1 MGSIR
6 KGIMASIQ
14 KFRKKFKA
22 FVRKKNITVIKT
34 FRKKSDASKWAYK
47 IEAQIETG
55 VYRKVAQAEKLI
67 DINLEEVFNIYY
79 DKYLRQNSRSLHKE
93 KSMLN
98 IMISNLGKVWLSDL
112 TSSRLAR
119 FRDSML
125 EEGKSPSTVKKYLM
139 FISRALNK
147 VKAEHDIPITNNPV
161 SQITLPQEPPPIDRV
176 LTTEEW
182 NRLLKVCASKP
193 PYFMKE
199 IVIVA
204 RETLCR
210 RGELLRLKQKDIN
223 WLQGTATIS
232 QTKTL
237 IPRTIG
243 LSPLCLQILRSLPD
257 TADGRFFPVK
267 SEFAFNSYWRKVLR
281 DADLK
286 GVFTFHRLRHQG
298 ATDLAHENWSIA
310 ELSAQGGWRSLSSLK
325 RYTHIQASHLANK
338 MKTRGK

>member
-1 MGSIR
+1 MATIR
-6 KGIMASIQ
+6 KH
-14 KFRKKFKA
+14 FKKWQVL
-22 FVRKKNITVIKT
+22 VRKKNVAVTKS
-34 FRKKSDASKWAYK
+34 FWKKSDASKWAYK
-47 IEAQIETG
+47 TEAQIETG
-55 VYRKVAQAEKLI
+55 VFRKVAQVEKLI
-67 DINLEEVFNIYY
+67 DINLEEVFNIYF
-79 DKYLRQNSRSLHKE
+79 DKYLKRNSRSLYKE
-93 KSMLN
+93 KSMVRIMTSQLGGVYLN
-98 IMISNLGKVWLSDL
+98 ELS
-112 TSSRLAR
+112 SSRLAK
-119 FRDSML
+119 FRDKML

-182 NRLLKVCASKP
+182 NRLLKVSATKP

-210 RGELLRLKQKDIN
+210 RGELLRLKQKHIN
-223 WLQGTATIS
+223 WLQATATIS
-232 QTKTL
+232 ETKTL
-237 IPRTIG
+237 VPRTIG

-267 SEFAFNSYWRKVLR
+267 STAAFDSCWKKVLR

-310 ELSAQGGWRSLSSLK
+310 ELSAQGGWRSLASLK
-325 RYTHIQASHLANK
+325 RYTHIQATHLANK
-338 MKTRGK
+338 MKSRGN

>member
-1 MGSIR
+1 
-6 KGIMASIQ
+6 MAHLH
-14 KFRKKFKA
+14 KHGKKWQA
-22 FVRKKNITVIKT
+22 IVRKKKTTVIKS
-34 FRKKSDASKWAYK
+34 FWKKSDASKWAYK
-47 IEAQIETG
+47 TEAQIETG
-55 VYRKVAQAEKLI
+55 VFRKVDQVEKLI
-67 DINLEEVFNIYY
+67 DINLEEVFNIYF
-79 DKYLRQNSRSLHKE
+79 DKYLKRNSRSLYKE
-93 KSMLN
+93 KSMVRIMTSQLGGVYLN
-98 IMISNLGKVWLSDL
+98 DLS
-112 TSSRLAR
+112 SSRLAK
-119 FRDSML
+119 FRDKML

-182 NRLLKVCASKP
+182 NTLLKVCASKP

-210 RGELLRLKQKDIN
+210 RGELLRLKQKHIN
-223 WLQGTATIS
+223 WLQATATIS
-232 QTKTL
+232 ETKTL
-237 IPRTIG
+237 VPRTIG

-267 SEFAFNSYWRKVLR
+267 SIAAFDSCWKKVLR

-310 ELSAQGGWRSLSSLK
+310 ELSAQGGWRSLASLK
-325 RYTHIQASHLANK
+325 RYTHIQATHLANK
-338 MKTRGK
+338 MKSRGN

>member
-1 MGSIR
+1 MATIR
-6 KGIMASIQ
+6 KH
-14 KFRKKFKA
+14 FKKWQVL
-22 FVRKKNITVIKT
+22 VRKRNVAVTKS
-34 FRKKSDASKWAYK
+34 FWKKSDASKWAYK
-47 IEAQIETG
+47 TEAQIETG
-55 VYRKVAQAEKLI
+55 VFRKVAQVEKLI
-67 DINLEEVFNIYY
+67 DINLEEVFNIYF
-79 DKYLRQNSRSLHKE
+79 DKYLKRYSRSLNKE
-93 KSMLN
+93 KSMVRIMTSQLGGVYLN
-98 IMISNLGKVWLSDL
+98 ELS
-112 TSSRLAR
+112 SSRLAK
-119 FRDSML
+119 FRDKML

-210 RGELLRLKQKDIN
+210 RGELLRLKQKHIN
-223 WLQGTATIS
+223 WLQATATIS
-232 QTKTL
+232 ETKTL
-237 IPRTIG
+237 VPRTIG

-267 SEFAFNSYWRKVLR
+267 STAAFDSCWKKVLR
-281 DADLK
+281 DADLR

-310 ELSAQGGWRSLSSLK
+310 ELSAQGGWRSLASLK
-325 RYTHIQASHLANK
+325 RYTHIQATHLANK
-338 MKTRGK
+338 MKSRGN

>member
-1 MGSIR
+1 MATIR
-6 KGIMASIQ
+6 KH
-14 KFRKKFKA
+14 FKKWQVL
-22 FVRKKNITVIKT
+22 VRKKNVAVTKS
-34 FRKKSDASKWAYK
+34 FWKKSDASKWAYK
-47 IEAQIETG
+47 TEAQIETG
-55 VYRKVAQAEKLI
+55 VFRKVAQVEKLI
-67 DINLEEVFNIYY
+67 DINLEEVFNIYF
-79 DKYLRQNSRSLHKE
+79 DKYLKRNSRSLYKE
-93 KSMLN
+93 KSMVRIMTSQLGGVYLN
-98 IMISNLGKVWLSDL
+98 DLS
-112 TSSRLAR
+112 SSRLAK
-119 FRDSML
+119 FRDKML

-210 RGELLRLKQKDIN
+210 RGELLRLKQKHIN
-223 WLQGTATIS
+223 WLQATATIS
-232 QTKTL
+232 ETKTL
-237 IPRTIG
+237 VPRTIG

-267 SEFAFNSYWRKVLR
+267 STAAFDSCWKKVLR

-310 ELSAQGGWRSLSSLK
+310 ELSAQGGWRSLASLK
-325 RYTHIQASHLANK
+325 RYTHIQATHLANK
-338 MKTRGK
+338 MKSRGN

>member
-1 MGSIR
+1 MATIR
-6 KGIMASIQ
+6 KH
-14 KFRKKFKA
+14 FKKWQVL
-22 FVRKKNITVIKT
+22 VRKKNVAVTKS
-34 FRKKSDASKWAYK
+34 FWKKSDASKWAYK
-47 IEAQIETG
+47 TEAQIETG
-55 VYRKVAQAEKLI
+55 VFRKVDQVEKLI
-67 DINLEEVFNIYY
+67 DINLEEVFNIYF
-79 DKYLRQNSRSLHKE
+79 DKYLKRNSRSLSKV
-93 KSMLN
+93 KSMVRIMTSQLGGVYLN
-98 IMISNLGKVWLSDL
+98 DLS
-112 TSSRLAR
+112 SSRLAK
-119 FRDSML
+119 FRDKML

-182 NRLLKVCASKP
+182 NTLLKVCASKP

-210 RGELLRLKQKDIN
+210 RGELLRLKQKHIN
-223 WLQGTATIS
+223 WLQATATIS
-232 QTKTL
+232 ETKTL
-237 IPRTIG
+237 VPRTIG

-267 SEFAFNSYWRKVLR
+267 SIAAFDSCWKKVLR

-310 ELSAQGGWRSLSSLK
+310 ELSAQGGWRSLASLK
-325 RYTHIQASHLANK
+325 RYTHIQATHLANK
-338 MKTRGK
+338 MKSRGN

>member
-1 MGSIR
+1 MDTIR
-6 KGIMASIQ
+6 KH
-14 KFRKKFKA
+14 FKKWQVL
-22 FVRKKNITVIKT
+22 VRKRNVAVTKS
-34 FRKKSDASKWAYK
+34 FWKKSDASKWAYK
-47 IEAQIETG
+47 TEAQIETG
-55 VYRKVAQAEKLI
+55 VFRKVAQVEKLI
-67 DINLEEVFNIYY
+67 DINLEEVFNIYF
-79 DKYLRQNSRSLHKE
+79 DKYLKRNSRSLYKE
-93 KSMLN
+93 KSMVRIMTSQLGGVYLN
-98 IMISNLGKVWLSDL
+98 DLS
-112 TSSRLAR
+112 SSRLAK
-119 FRDSML
+119 FRDKML

-182 NRLLKVCASKP
+182 TRLLKVCASKP

-210 RGELLRLKQKDIN
+210 RGELLRLKQKHIN
-223 WLQGTATIS
+223 WLQATATIS
-232 QTKTL
+232 ETKTL
-237 IPRTIG
+237 VPRTIG

-267 SEFAFNSYWRKVLR
+267 SIAAFDSCWKKVLR

-310 ELSAQGGWRSLSSLK
+310 ELSAQGGWRSLASLK
-325 RYTHIQASHLANK
+325 RYTHIQATHLANK
-338 MKTRGK
+338 MKSRGN

>member
-1 MGSIR
+1 MATIR
-6 KGIMASIQ
+6 KH
-14 KFRKKFKA
+14 FKKWQVL
-22 FVRKKNITVIKT
+22 VRKKNVAVTKS
-34 FRKKSDASKWAYK
+34 FWKKSDASKWAYK
-47 IEAQIETG
+47 TEAQIETG
-55 VYRKVAQAEKLI
+55 VFRKVDQVEKLI
-67 DINLEEVFNIYY
+67 DINLEEVFNIYF
-79 DKYLRQNSRSLHKE
+79 DKYLKRNSRSLYKE
-93 KSMLN
+93 KSMVRIMTSQLGGVYLN
-98 IMISNLGKVWLSDL
+98 DLS
-112 TSSRLAR
+112 SSRLAK
-119 FRDSML
+119 FRDKML

-210 RGELLRLKQKDIN
+210 RGELLRLKQKHIN
-223 WLQGTATIS
+223 WLQATATIS
-232 QTKTL
+232 ETKTL
-237 IPRTIG
+237 VPRAIG

-267 SEFAFNSYWRKVLR
+267 STAAFDSCWKKVLR

-310 ELSAQGGWRSLSSLK
+310 ELSAQGGWRSLASLK
-325 RYTHIQASHLANK
+325 RYTHIQATHLANK
-338 MKTRGK
+338 MKSRGN

>member
-1 MGSIR
+1 MATIR
-6 KGIMASIQ
+6 KH
-14 KFRKKFKA
+14 FKKWQVL
-22 FVRKKNITVIKT
+22 VRKKNVAVTKS
-34 FRKKSDASKWAYK
+34 FWKKSDASKWAYK
-47 IEAQIETG
+47 TEAQIETG
-55 VYRKVAQAEKLI
+55 VFRKVAQVEKLI
-67 DINLEEVFNIYY
+67 DINLEEVFNIYF
-79 DKYLRQNSRSLHKE
+79 DKYLKRNSRSLYKE
-93 KSMLN
+93 KSMVRIMTSQLGGVYLN
-98 IMISNLGKVWLSDL
+98 DLS
-112 TSSRLAR
+112 SSRLAK
-119 FRDSML
+119 FRDKML

-182 NRLLKVCASKP
+182 NTLLKVCASKP

-210 RGELLRLKQKDIN
+210 RGELLRLKQKHIN
-223 WLQGTATIS
+223 WLQATATIS
-232 QTKTL
+232 ETKTL
-237 IPRTIG
+237 VPRTIG

-267 SEFAFNSYWRKVLR
+267 SIAAFDSCWKKVLR

-310 ELSAQGGWRSLSSLK
+310 ELSAQGGWRSLASLK
-325 RYTHIQASHLANK
+325 RYTHIQATHLANK
-338 MKTRGK
+338 MKSRGN

>member
-1 MGSIR
+1 MATIR
-6 KGIMASIQ
+6 KH
-14 KFRKKFKA
+14 KKKWQA
-22 FVRKKNITVIKT
+22 VVRKRNITVYKS
-34 FRKKSDASKWAYK
+34 FWKKSDASKWAYK
-47 IEAQIETG
+47 TEAQIETG
-55 VYRKVAQAEKLI
+55 VFRKIAQAEKLI
-67 DINLEEVFNIYY
+67 DINLKEVFNIYF
-79 DKYLRQNSRSLHKE
+79 DKYLRQNSRSLDKE
-93 KSMLN
+93 KSMLR
-98 IMISNLGKVWLSDL
+98 IMISHLGGIYLNDLS
-112 TSSRLAR
+112 SSRLAR
-119 FRDSML
+119 FRDKML
-125 EEGKSPSTVKKYLM
+125 KEGKSPSTVKKYLM

-176 LTTEEW
+176 LTVEEW

-210 RGELLRLKQKDIN
+210 RGELLRLKRKDIDWVN
-223 WLQGTATIS
+223 GTAKINI
-232 QTKTL
+232 TKTAK
-237 IPRTIG
+237 PRTIG
-243 LSPLCLQILRSLPD
+243 LSPLCLQVLKSLPP

-267 SEFAFNSYWRKVLR
+267 SEYAFNSYWRKVLR

-310 ELSAQGGWRSLSSLK
+310 ELSAQGGWRSLASLQ
-325 RYTHIQASHLANK
+325 RYTHIQATHLANK
-338 MKTRGK
+338 MKKRGQ

>member
-1 MGSIR
+1 MATIR
-6 KGIMASIQ
+6 KH
-14 KFRKKFKA
+14 FKKWQVL
-22 FVRKKNITVIKT
+22 VRKRNVAVTKS
-34 FRKKSDASKWAYK
+34 FWKKSDASKWAYK
-47 IEAQIETG
+47 TEAQIETG
-55 VYRKVAQAEKLI
+55 VFRKVAQVEKLI
-67 DINLEEVFNIYY
+67 DINLEEVFNIYF
-79 DKYLRQNSRSLHKE
+79 DKYLKRNSRSLYKE
-93 KSMLN
+93 KSMVRIMTSQLGGVYLN
-98 IMISNLGKVWLSDL
+98 DLS
-112 TSSRLAR
+112 SSRLAK
-119 FRDSML
+119 FRDKML

-210 RGELLRLKQKDIN
+210 RGELLRLKQKHIN
-223 WLQGTATIS
+223 WLQATATIS
-232 QTKTL
+232 ETKTL
-237 IPRTIG
+237 VPRTIG

-267 SEFAFNSYWRKVLR
+267 STAAFDSCWKKVLR

-310 ELSAQGGWRSLSSLK
+310 ELSAQGGWRSLASLK
-325 RYTHIQASHLANK
+325 RYTHIQATHLANK
-338 MKTRGK
+338 MKSRGN

>member
-1 MGSIR
+1 MATIR
-6 KGIMASIQ
+6 KH
-14 KFRKKFKA
+14 FKKWQVL
-22 FVRKKNITVIKT
+22 VRKKNVAVTKS
-34 FRKKSDASKWAYK
+34 FWKKSDASKWAYK
-47 IEAQIETG
+47 TEAQIETG
-55 VYRKVAQAEKLI
+55 VFRKVDQVEKLI
-67 DINLEEVFNIYY
+67 DINLEEVFNIYF
-79 DKYLRQNSRSLHKE
+79 DKYLKRNSRSLYKE
-93 KSMLN
+93 KSMVRIMTSQLGGVYLN
-98 IMISNLGKVWLSDL
+98 DLS
-112 TSSRLAR
+112 SSRLAK
-119 FRDSML
+119 FRDKML

-182 NRLLKVCASKP
+182 NTLLKVCASKP

-210 RGELLRLKQKDIN
+210 RGELLRLKQKHIN
-223 WLQGTATIS
+223 WLQATATIS
-232 QTKTL
+232 ETKTL
-237 IPRTIG
+237 VPRTIG

-267 SEFAFNSYWRKVLR
+267 SIAAFDSCWKKVLR

-310 ELSAQGGWRSLSSLK
+310 ELSAQGGWRSLASLK
-325 RYTHIQASHLANK
+325 RYTHIQATHLANK
-338 MKTRGK
+338 MKSRGN

>member
-1 MGSIR
+1 MATIR
-6 KGIMASIQ
+6 KH
-14 KFRKKFKA
+14 FKKWQVL
-22 FVRKKNITVIKT
+22 VRKKNVAVTKS
-34 FRKKSDASKWAYK
+34 FWKKSDASKWAYT
-47 IEAQIETG
+47 EAQIETG
-55 VYRKVAQAEKLI
+55 VFRKVDQVEKLI
-67 DINLEEVFNIYY
+67 DINLEEVFNIYF
-79 DKYLRQNSRSLHKE
+79 DKYLKRNSRSLYKE
-93 KSMLN
+93 KSMVRIMTSQLGAVYLN
-98 IMISNLGKVWLSDL
+98 DLS
-112 TSSRLAR
+112 SSRLAK
-119 FRDSML
+119 FRDKML

-210 RGELLRLKQKDIN
+210 RGELLRLKQKHIN
-223 WLQGTATIS
+223 WLQATATIS
-232 QTKTL
+232 ETKTL
-237 IPRTIG
+237 VPRTIG
-243 LSPLCLQILRSLPD
+243 LSPLCLQILRSLPY

-267 SEFAFNSYWRKVLR
+267 STAAFDSCWKKVLR

-310 ELSAQGGWRSLSSLK
+310 ELSAQGGWRSLASLK
-325 RYTHIQASHLANK
+325 RYTHIQATHLANK
-338 MKTRGK
+338 MKSRGN